1 MLIPLSFNKQN
12 LSSQF
17 NFHQVFKKEVRH
29 FFENFNSFFVTMTLL
44 NIRTSEGEIV
54 QVESE
59 VAKLSNTISE
69 MCENLNIDSKDS
81 AVSRK
86 LDSC

>member
-1 MLIPLSFNKQN
+1 MLIPLSFDKQN
-12 LSSQF
+12 LSSTF
-17 NFHQVFKKEVRH
+17 IRSSKRKFDI

>member
-1 MLIPLSFNKQN
+1 MPSVLIPLSFDKQN
-12 LSSQF
+12 LSSIF
-17 NFHQVFKKEVRH
+17 IRSSKYDI

-44 NIRTSEGEIV
+44 NIRTSEGEIL